1 VLVALSPLVAHAAV
15 GDVEL
20 VSRGAIDGTPSN
32 GDSGPGLAVSTSG
45 RFIAFESK
53 ATDLADGAQA
63 GITNIYLR
71 DRKSGTTTLVSRA
84 DGATG
89 VGADGDSAKPSITP
103 AGRFIAFESVAR
115 NLVPGANPVRNVFV
129 RDTLANTTTLV
140 SRASD
145 GTPANGD
152 SSHPS
157 ISMNGEY
164 IAFASTAAN
173 ISADNNDSFSNVY
186 VRKMDTG
193 EITLVSRI
201 AFQSLSIPADGNSY
215 DPTIDR
221 EGKRVAYT
229 SDADN
234 LSNKDNNAVTNVFVT
249 DFQTTRFT
257 FAVSL
262 PTGGF
267 LSQSPSDG
275 DSFDGVISGD
285 GRYVA
290 FVSYAN
296 NFVDE
301 SIRTPT
307 VADVFR
313 RDIQASKTD
322 FVSRAT
328 GLDGAPAFADSSH
341 PSISGDGR
349 FVAFQSSAGNL
360 SPDDTADSD
369 VFVRNLEANTTTLVS
384 RQSGVTGAGAD
395 GSSFAPVL
403 SRDGRIAAFSSDAS
417 NLSSLDDHVT
427 PVRDVFIRQMPVA
440 PPPPDTGPDLGSN
453 DHSAH
458 DPSAPGHGGHA
469 TADHAA
475 AGHGGHTTATG
486 APTQSL
492 VGPPVQDVDR
502 LYVLAQVH
510 GESNLV
516 VTATVTLPGRGRA
529 TRVYSSRLY
538 SSKGIPAHR
547 INRVRLR
554 LSRSGLKAVK
564 RALKRGKRL
573 RAIVVSKAQAATGG
587 PWGIARLKI
596 RLIDTR

>member
-1 VLVALSPLVAHAAV
+1 
-15 GDVEL
+15 
-20 VSRGAIDGTPSN
+20 
-32 GDSGPGLAVSTSG
+32 
-45 RFIAFESK
+45 
-53 ATDLADGAQA
+53 
-63 GITNIYLR
+63 
-71 DRKSGTTTLVSRA
+71 
-84 DGATG
+84 
-89 VGADGDSAKPSITP
+89 
-103 AGRFIAFESVAR
+103 
-115 NLVPGANPVRNVFV
+115 
-129 RDTLANTTTLV
+129 
-140 SRASD
+140 
-145 GTPANGD
+145 
-152 SSHPS
+152 
-157 ISMNGEY
+157 
-164 IAFASTAAN
+164 
-173 ISADNNDSFSNVY
+173 
-186 VRKMDTG
+186 
-193 EITLVSRI
+193 
-201 AFQSLSIPADGNSY
+201 
-215 DPTIDR
+215 
-221 EGKRVAYT
+221 
-229 SDADN
+229 
-234 LSNKDNNAVTNVFVT
+234 
-249 DFQTTRFT
+249 
-257 FAVSL
+257 
-262 PTGGF
+262 
-267 LSQSPSDG
+267 
-275 DSFDGVISGD
+275 
-285 GRYVA
+285 
-290 FVSYAN
+290 
-296 NFVDE
+296 
-301 SIRTPT
+301 
-307 VADVFR
+307 
-313 RDIQASKTD
+313 
-322 FVSRAT
+322 
-328 GLDGAPAFADSSH
+328 
-341 PSISGDGR
+341 
-349 FVAFQSSAGNL
+349 
-360 SPDDTADSD
+360 
-369 VFVRNLEANTTTLVS
+369 
-384 RQSGVTGAGAD
+384 
-395 GSSFAPVL
+395 VL